1 MSEHFLDTETR
12 HQLPATALICVEA
25 GLLNEEIE
33 QTWRYDVA
41 PVLGPN
47 LKSPA
52 GEWRGWAADEIT
64 QRIHARSRSPLQGVR
79 RALNW
84 PPDPLPGYR
93 EVLTRTAALLRR
105 RAPGEAREE
114 LVHQLATWARAKIDP
129 AEAASADP
137 PQELGQVLEPAF
149 PRTS

>member
-25 GLLNEEIE
+25 GLLDEEIE
-33 QTWRYDVA
+33 RTWRYDVA

-47 LKSPA
+47 LKSSA

-105 RAPGEAREE
+105 HAPGEAREK
-114 LVHQLATWARAKIDP
+114 LVHELGSWARTKID
-129 AEAASADP
+129 ATELASVDLAP
-137 PQELGQVLEPAF
+137 ELDEVLEPAF
-149 PRTS
+149 PRTD